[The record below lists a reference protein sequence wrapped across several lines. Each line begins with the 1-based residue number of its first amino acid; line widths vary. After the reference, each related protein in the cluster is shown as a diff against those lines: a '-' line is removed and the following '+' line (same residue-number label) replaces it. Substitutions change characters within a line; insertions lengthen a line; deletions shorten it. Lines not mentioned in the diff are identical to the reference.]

1 MNDQNPSSLDVLEE
15 EAPVAE
21 LTASTAPAS
30 GTTPAPSL
38 LIPAR
43 PAASTAP
50 GVTTGLLATVAAAL
64 AACGGGSDGASAPA
78 SGLSTASSAKAGAAA
93 GSEGSAAVPAAAAND
108 TQAVGDVQGGP
119 LAAQTR
125 NELIVEIARFLLQ
138 AQFNATDA
146 DFDTI
151 RLQGYDAWF
160 TQQFNAPMSQ
170 GGYDWLVASGNTDP
184 FKGEFFFNYASD
196 SMAWQQLFASPDQM
210 RKRLALALSE
220 MFVVSVNPFDAFW
233 PGSFTGAYWDV
244 LVKNA
249 FGNFRTMLEDITLNP
264 AMGRYLN
271 TLGNLKEDPATG
283 RQPDENYAREVMQ
296 LFTIGLYELNLD
308 GTPKL
313 NAQGRQID
321 SYTQSDVR
329 NLARVFT
336 GYEYD
341 YTGVRYIQ
349 TPFQPYPIPTPE
361 NARNRMKLN
370 AANHS
375 NLSAT
380 FLGTTVPANT
390 PGATALKTALDT
402 LFNHPNVGPFFAKQ
416 MIQRLVTSNPSPA
429 YVQRVATVFN
439 NNGAGVRGDMKA
451 FWKALLMD
459 VEARTTTSAAGAGK
473 LREPMV
479 RAVQWART
487 FNVTSS
493 TGQWNVGDQSST
505 DYGLSQSPL
514 RSPSVFNYF
523 RPGYVPPRTG
533 IAAAGLVAPEFQIH
547 NESSTVSYLNY
558 LSNWVTGEFGWGTNN
573 GKVDIKIDYSVL
585 LPLASNTLA
594 LLNWLNM
601 RLTAYQLTDGTLR
614 AIYSSL
620 NNYPVNAN
628 SSDAVKLNR
637 IYAAVLLIMASPE
650 YLVQK

>member
-1 MNDQNPSSLDVLEE
+1 MNKTFESTSDVLEE
-15 EAPVAE
+15 DAPAASQPASAPPGHSTPS
-21 LTASTAPAS
+21 LLSTPADRASTAPLA
-30 GTTPAPSL
+30 
-38 LIPAR
+38 
-43 PAASTAP
+43 
-50 GVTTGLLATVAAAL
+50 TTGLLATVAAAL
-64 AACGGGSDGASAPA
+64 AACGGGTGADSAGTSA
-78 SGLSTASSAKAGAAA
+78 AGASTASGAKAGTAVS
-93 GSEGSAAVPAAAAND
+93 GEGSAAASPAVSPGTKAAPAD
-108 TQAVGDVQGGP
+108 QVD
-119 LAAQTR
+119 LAAGTSR
-125 NELIVEIARFLLQ
+125 TELIAEIVRFLLQ
-138 AQFNATDA
+138 AQFNAPDA
-146 DFDTI
+146 DIDTI
-151 RLQGYDAWF
+151 RVQGYDAWL

-170 GGYDWLVASGNTDP
+170 GGYDWLVSSGNTDP
-184 FKGEFFFNYASD
+184 FKGEFFFNYTSD
-196 SMAWQQLFASPDQM
+196 SMAWQQLFSSPDQM

-220 MFVVSVNPFDAFW
+220 MFVVSVNAFDAFW
-233 PGSFTGAYWDV
+233 PGCFTGAYWDL

-249 FGNFRTMLEDITLNP
+249 FGNFRAMLEDITLSP

-283 RQPDENYAREVMQ
+283 RQPDENYSREVMQ

-313 NAQGRQID
+313 NAQGKQID

-451 FWKALLMD
+451 FWKALFMD
-459 VEARTTTSAAGAGK
+459 VEARTIPIAAGAGK
-473 LREPMV
+473 LREPIV

-487 FNVTSS
+487 FNVTTS

-514 RSPSVFNYF
+514 RSASVFNFF

-547 NESSTVSYLNY
+547 NESTTVAYLNY
-558 LSNWVTGEFGWGTNN
+558 LSNWVRGQFGWGTNN
-573 GKVDIKIDYSVL
+573 GNVDIKVDYSVL

-601 RLTAYQLTDGTLR
+601 RLTAFQLTDGTLR

-620 NNYPVNAN
+620 NSYPVNAN